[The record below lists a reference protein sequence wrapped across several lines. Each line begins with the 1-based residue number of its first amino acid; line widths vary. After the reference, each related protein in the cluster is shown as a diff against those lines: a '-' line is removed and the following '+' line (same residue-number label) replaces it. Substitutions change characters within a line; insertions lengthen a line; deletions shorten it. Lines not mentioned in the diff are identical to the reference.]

1 MVFIDA
7 DVSCI
12 LYISLL
18 AKPKLRIAGQVCVVA
33 VAGPL
38 VEAADAPAGSGSGS
52 GSGPSKGKRGKREGA
67 CLRACE

>member
-12 LYISLL
+12 LYVSLL

-33 VAGPL
+33 VAVCVGKQISRL
-38 VEAADAPAGSGSGS
+38 MLGRFRKLANFRIRAAVGGQ
-52 GSGPSKGKRGKREGA
+52 R
-67 CLRACE
+67 